1 MRLRYYNTALLYYT
15 GVLVRCVQ
23 CGYSIGRHSKS
34 LDTERKVCGHCH
46 GRFQLVTNTG
56 AGAGASQPG
65 SSQTP
70 GGKVRAPTPFANF
83 VKENYRHHRTPGVSH
98 GDVMKI
104 LSAKFSETKLK

>member
-1 MRLRYYNTALLYYT
+1 MLTLIVTL
-15 GVLVRCVQ
+15 RCVQ

-46 GRFQLVTNTG
+46 GRFQLLTNTG
-56 AGAGASQPG
+56 AGAGAGARAAQPG
-65 SSQTP
+65 NPQTP
-70 GGKVRAPTPFANF
+70 GGGKVRAPTPFANF
-83 VKENYRHHRTPGVSH
+83 VKENYKHHRTPGVSH

>member
-1 MRLRYYNTALLYYT
+1 MLTVSPL
-15 GVLVRCVQ
+15 RCVQ

-46 GRFQLVTNTG
+46 GRFQLVLNPG
-56 AGAGASQPG
+56 PGASQAG
-65 SSQTP
+65 TSGTS
-70 GGKVRAPTPFANF
+70 GGKAGAPRTPRAPTPFANF
-83 VKENYRHHRTPGVSH
+83 VKENYKHHRTPGVSH